1 MLYLFIHVLDPV
13 FVRHDVCLN
22 QLMLLHQVLHRGQV
36 LAVIVR
42 VQQRLDL
49 AQPKVQI
56 LDGGDEGPLP
66 VGLLQFHR
74 LLRRLV
80 RQDLPLLGDRLESVN
95 DGLFGSGT
103 LLAVNLKN
111 AMSCY
116 S

>member
-1 MLYLFIHVLDPV
+1 
-13 FVRHDVCLN
+13 
-22 QLMLLHQVLHRGQV
+22 
-36 LAVIVR
+36 
-42 VQQRLDL
+42 
-49 AQPKVQI
+49 
-56 LDGGDEGPLP
+56 
-66 VGLLQFHR
+66 
-74 LLRRLV
+74 V